1 MADRHLSEYERER
14 LRTIATNSARLAEIM
29 GDDALVCRTQRRTLS
44 AEELERRSAAGAAL
58 HKARLANR
66 RPTSQ
71 RLVLLA
77 ASAAERRASASPPVA
92 SIYESSAALDALERD
107 APKKARVRS
116 LPHTLGVH
124 TPRSHSVRPL
134 ASAPRAYPGA

>member
-1 MADRHLSEYERER
+1 MDRHLSEYEHER
-14 LRTIATNSARLAEIM
+14 LRTIATNKARLAEIM
-29 GDDALVCRTQRRTLS
+29 GGDALDCRTQRRTLS
-44 AEELERRSAAGAAL
+44 AEEVERRSAAGAAL

-66 RPTSQ
+66 RPTSR

-77 ASAAERRASASPPVA
+77 ASSVERASANPVA